1 MSTTRTSDLFPAI
14 EPYRHGFLPTES
26 GHAVYFEECGSPAG
40 LPLVFLHGGPGSG
53 CGPKHRQLFNPVT
66 TRVVLFDQRGCG
78 RSTAVDPLQDNTTAH
93 LLKDME
99 RLRLHLGIDR
109 WLVVGGS
116 WGGGLGLAYASA
128 HPAVCL
134 GAIIRGVFLSRAS
147 DLQWFFHDAR
157 QCMPDAWASLA
168 ASCHLANPE
177 KLLEFVCHRFLK
189 DSDAD
194 VLPLAFAWQ
203 AWENALTQRS
213 VSTASKLAPGSS
225 EAKSL
230 VAKYR
235 LQSHYLINQCFFP
248 RDGLLTHLSSMRDL
262 PVTLV
267 HGRLDWICRP
277 ESAWEVH
284 QALPQSQLLMVDH
297 AGHNP
302 FEQPM
307 TGVLV
312 KAIEDMVQQL
322 STKG

>member
-1 MSTTRTSDLFPAI
+1 MNENPHTDLFPPI
-14 EPYRHGFLPTES
+14 EPYRHGFLSPQE
-26 GHAVYFEECGSPAG
+26 GHSVYFEECGSADG
-40 LPLVFLHGGPGSG
+40 LPVVFLHGGPGSG
-53 CGPKHRQLFNPVT
+53 CGPKHRQLFNPRS
-66 TRVVLFDQRGCG
+66 TRVVLFDQRACG
-78 RSTAVDPLQDNTTAH
+78 RSKAVDALQDNTTAH
-93 LLKDME
+93 LLHDME
-99 RLRLHLGIDR
+99 RLRQHLEIER

-128 HPAVCL
+128 HPTACL
-134 GAIIRGVFLSRAS
+134 GAIIRGVFLSRSS

-177 KLLEFVCHRFLK
+177 KLFEYVCHRFLN

-194 VLPLAFAWQ
+194 VLPLASAWQ
-203 AWENALTQRS
+203 TWENALTQRS
-213 VSTASKLAPGSS
+213 VSAVAKLAPGST

-248 RDGLLTHLSSMRDL
+248 RDGLLSHLSGMHDM

-284 QALPQSQLLMVDH
+284 QALPKSLLTLVDH

-322 STKG
+322 SN